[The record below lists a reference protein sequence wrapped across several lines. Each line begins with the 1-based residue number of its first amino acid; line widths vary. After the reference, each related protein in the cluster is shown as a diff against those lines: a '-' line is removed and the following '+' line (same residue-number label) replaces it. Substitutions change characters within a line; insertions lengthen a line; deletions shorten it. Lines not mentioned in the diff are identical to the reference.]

1 MLTKV
6 EWAILAALLAGAGAL
21 LAWIG
26 KAQGWSSDAMASW
39 VQAVGTIGAVLL
51 VALPVLVQHRL
62 DRRHSRAVVLAA
74 TEMAYA
80 VMKEVADRYLNPNY
94 VGSEWW
100 VPQWDVL
107 QKTLA
112 DCPIQQTGS
121 ADALMAFVEFQQ
133 IFARASAFDEPPA
146 NAKAGTLDSM
156 VVALMSNADL
166 QLNEL
171 RRTLGPKT
179 RRETRR

>member
-6 EWAILAALLAGAGAL
+6 EWVIVTAVLAGAGTL

-26 KAQGWSSDAMASW
+26 RTQGWSSDAMASW

-51 VALPVLVQHRL
+51 VTLPVLVQQRL
-62 DRRHSRAVVLAA
+62 NRQQSRAVVLAA
-74 TEMAYA
+74 AEMAHGI
-80 VMKEVADRYLNPNY
+80 MREVAGRYLDADY

-107 QKTLA
+107 RKTLA

-121 ADALMAFVEFQQ
+121 SDALIAFVEFQQ

-146 NAKAGTLDSM
+146 NEKARTLDAL
-156 VVALMSNADL
+156 VVVLMSNAEL
-166 QLNEL
+166 QMSEL
-171 RRTLGPKT
+171 RRLLGPKT
-179 RRETRR
+179 RREAR